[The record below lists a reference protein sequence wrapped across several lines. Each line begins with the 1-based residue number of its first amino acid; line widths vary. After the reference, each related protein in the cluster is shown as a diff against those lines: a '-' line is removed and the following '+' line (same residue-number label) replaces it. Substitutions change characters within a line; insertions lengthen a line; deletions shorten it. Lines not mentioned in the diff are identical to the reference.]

1 MHIPRDVHFLKGNP
15 MELFVTILELVGTVA
30 FAASGALTAMKK
42 QMDLLGIVVLGVVT
56 AVGGGILRDII
67 LGATPPYAFRD
78 PLCAC
83 VAIVTSLLLFIPYL
97 RRPLMKNQKVFDFA
111 MLLMDSVGLG
121 VFTVMGI
128 WIAKELSP
136 DYRIFLL
143 TFVGLITGVGGGV
156 LRDIMAGQTPYIFV
170 KHIYASASLAGALVC
185 ALLWK
190 ILPDYV
196 SMLAGLLLVLTIR
209 LLSAHFHWNLPRVK
223 KL

>member
-1 MHIPRDVHFLKGNP
+1 

-83 VAIVTSLLLFIPYL
+83 VAIATSLLLFIPYL
-97 RRPLMKNQKVFDFA
+97 RRPLMKNQKIFDFA

>member
-1 MHIPRDVHFLKGNP
+1 
-15 MELFVTILELVGTVA
+15 MELFVTVLELVGTVA

-42 QMDLLGIVVLGVVT
+42 QMDLLGIIVLGVVT

-83 VAIVTSLLLFIPYL
+83 VAIGTSLLLFIPYL
-97 RRPLMKNQKVFDFA
+97 RRPIMRNQKVFDFA

-128 WIAKELSP
+128 WIAKELSS

-190 ILPDYV
+190 ILPDYI